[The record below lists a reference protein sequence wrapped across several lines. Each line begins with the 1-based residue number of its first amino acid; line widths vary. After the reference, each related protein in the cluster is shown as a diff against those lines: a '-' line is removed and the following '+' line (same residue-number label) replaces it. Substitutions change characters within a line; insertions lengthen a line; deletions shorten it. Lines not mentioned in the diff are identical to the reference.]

1 MKIAVV
7 GAGFWSNFQIAG
19 WHEIPGAQVVAICN
33 RTLSRAEQVA
43 TRFGLNPYPD
53 FDSMVD
59 AEQPDVI
66 DIITGVE
73 THADYVLRAAQRGI
87 PVICQKPMAVDL
99 AEAQQ
104 MVTACEA
111 ANVPL
116 FINENWRYQTPLRRL
131 KQRIDAGEVGRPFRA
146 RIQFSCSFPV
156 FDNQPFLK
164 SIDRFILTD
173 IGSHILDTARFLFGE
188 ASNLYC
194 QTSRINPDILG
205 EDVATVMMSMSGC
218 DTVTCEMS
226 YASKLRDEAFP
237 QTYVVIEG
245 SQGSLELRKDF
256 QILGPH
262 GDEQATPPSYPW
274 ADPAYDLVHSSIV
287 ACQQAIFN
295 DLAHGIPSGLRGC
308 ENLRT
313 VRLVFGSYD
322 SAERR
327 TSISILN

>member
-19 WHEIPGAQVVAICN
+19 WGEVPGAQVVAICN

-43 TRFGLNPYPD
+43 ARFGLNPYPD

-59 AEQPDVI
+59 AEKPDLI

-73 THADYVLRAAQRGI
+73 THAYYVLRAANRGI

-99 AEAQQ
+99 AEAER
-104 MVTACEA
+104 MVAACQA
-111 ANVPL
+111 SNVPL
-116 FINENWRYQTPLRRL
+116 FINENWRYQTPLLRL
-131 KQRIDAGEVGRPFRA
+131 KHRIDAGEIGRPFRA

-164 SIDRFILTD
+164 TIDRFILTD
-173 IGSHILDTARFLFGE
+173 IGSHILDTARFMFGE
-188 ASNLYC
+188 ASTLYC
-194 QTSRINPDILG
+194 QTSRINPEIVG
-205 EDVATVMMSMSGC
+205 EDVATVMMNMSGC

-226 YASKLRDEAFP
+226 YASKLRDEACP

-245 SQGSLELRKDF
+245 TRGSLELRKDY
-256 QILGPH
+256 QILGPG
-262 GDEQATPPSYPW
+262 GDEHATPPSYPW

-287 ACQQAIFN
+287 ACQQAIFD
-295 DLAHGIPSGLRGC
+295 DLTRGIPSGLKGH

-322 SAERR
+322 SAERQ

>member
-7 GAGFWSNFQIAG
+7 GAGFWSNFQITG
-19 WHEIPGAQVVAICN
+19 WGEVAGAQVVAICN

-43 TRFGLNPYPD
+43 AMFGLNPYPD

-59 AEQPDVI
+59 AEKPDVI

-73 THADYVLRAAQRGI
+73 THADYVLRAANRGI

-99 AEAQQ
+99 AEAER
-104 MVTACEA
+104 MVAACQA
-111 ANVPL
+111 SNVPL
-116 FINENWRYQTPLRRL
+116 FINENWRYQTPLLRL
-131 KQRIDAGEVGRPFRA
+131 KHRIDAGEIGRPFRA

-164 SIDRFILTD
+164 TIDRFILTD
-173 IGSHILDTARFLFGE
+173 IGSHILDTARFMFGE
-188 ASNLYC
+188 ASTLYC
-194 QTSRINPDILG
+194 QTSRINPEIVG
-205 EDVATVMMSMSGC
+205 EGVATVMMTMSGC

-245 SQGSLELRKDF
+245 ARGSLELRKDY
-256 QILGPH
+256 QILGPG
-262 GDEQATPPSYPW
+262 GDEHATPPSYPW

-287 ACQQAIFN
+287 ACQQAIFDN
-295 DLAHGIPSGLRGC
+295 LTRGIPSGLKGH

-313 VRLVFGSYD
+313 VRLVFGSYE
-322 SAERR
+322 SAERQ